1 MSKTSRYEFRPRTGK
16 GRTEMNKTTKTA
28 LHAKSKSE
36 LVDFA
41 WIMVKMYNKSQQE
54 RAYLESIIIKQGE
67 QK

>member
-1 MSKTSRYEFRPRTGK
+1 MTV
-16 GRTEMNKTTKTA
+16 NKTTKTA